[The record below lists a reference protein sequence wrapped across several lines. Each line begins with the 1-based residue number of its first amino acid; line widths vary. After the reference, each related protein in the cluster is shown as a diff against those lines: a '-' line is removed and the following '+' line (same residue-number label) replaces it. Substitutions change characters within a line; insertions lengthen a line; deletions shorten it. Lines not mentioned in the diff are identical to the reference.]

1 LPHWRREAG
10 AYVPRSARQRRA
22 SEKSRDTRVLDPAA
36 THVRLNAHGE
46 LEIELPDGTVH
57 ADARVVPAFPIS
69 RPNQFVHV
77 EDAEANELG
86 VLLEPRRL
94 DRESRDL
101 VLAQA
106 DEAYFMPRISRI
118 VRVDERMGIARWE
131 VETDRGWSSFDVVSR
146 SESVWY
152 VGRDRLVIRDAD
164 GNRYLIEDL
173 SKLDRRS
180 RRLADLFL

>member
-1 LPHWRREAG
+1 VTDG
-10 AYVPRSARQRRA
+10 ARQRGAPER
-22 SEKSRDTRVLDPAA
+22 SRETRVLDPSQ
-36 THVRLNAHGE
+36 TRVRLNAQGE
-46 LEIELPDGTVH
+46 LEVELPDGTVH
-57 ADARVVPAFPIS
+57 AGARVIPAFPIS
-69 RPNQFVHV
+69 RPNRFVHV
-77 EDAEANELG
+77 QDAEGNELG

-101 VLAQA
+101 ILAQA
-106 DEAYFMPRISRI
+106 DQAYFMPRISRI

-173 SKLDRRS
+173 SRLDRRS
-180 RRLADLFL
+180 RRLADLYL

>member
-1 LPHWRREAG
+1 MPCRERKAG
-10 AYVPRSARQRRA
+10 ANVPRPARQKRA
-22 SEKSRDTRVLDPAA
+22 SEKSRDTRVLDP
-36 THVRLNAHGE
+36 TETRVRVNAHGE

-57 ADARVVPAFPIS
+57 ADVRVVPAFPIS

-77 EDAEANELG
+77 EDAEGAELG
-86 VLLEPRRL
+86 VVLEPRRL

-106 DEAYFMPRISRI
+106 DQAYFMPRVSRI

-131 VETDRGWSSFDVVSR
+131 VETDRGWASFDVVSR

-152 VGRDRLVIRDAD
+152 VGKDRLVIRDAD

>member
-1 LPHWRREAG
+1 MTDG
-10 AYVPRSARQRRA
+10 ARQRGAPER
-22 SEKSRDTRVLDPAA
+22 SRETRVLDPSQ
-36 THVRLNAHGE
+36 TRVRLNAQGE
-46 LEIELPDGTVH
+46 LEVELPDGTVH
-57 ADARVVPAFPIS
+57 AGARVIPAFPIS
-69 RPNQFVHV
+69 RPNRFVHV
-77 EDAEANELG
+77 QDAEGNELG

-101 VLAQA
+101 ILAQA
-106 DEAYFMPRISRI
+106 DQAYFMPRISRI

-173 SKLDRRS
+173 SRLDRRS
-180 RRLADLFL
+180 RRLADLYL